1 MTKLKILLT
10 IGCFT
15 FSTLVFAGNP
25 IFGPMIPDIMTK
37 DVEAFLE
44 AEKKL
49 TTNGH
54 FDAKT
59 VQLMGLAASV
69 GMKCEYCI
77 IAHTGFARKQGAT
90 DQEIKQ
96 AILIAN
102 YVAFKSSMLY
112 GNQFDIEKLKKMFK

>member
-1 MTKLKILLT
+1 MTKLKMFLMIDF
-10 IGCFT
+10 FT
-15 FSTLVFAGNP
+15 LSTSAFAENP
-25 IFGPMIPDIMTK
+25 IFGSMIPEVMK
-37 DVEAFLE
+37 SDVGKFFE
-44 AEKKL
+44 AENKL
-49 TTNGH
+49 STNGH

-90 DQEIKQ
+90 DQKIKE